1 MALFRFTKSAWRALG
16 VLALALPLAA
26 CDVAMNSFTLY
37 FDQTPEKRQAFID
50 ATFKEGKQLQFFVSG
65 EMILGTAALYVS
77 FDEFRAL
84 IVDEESL
91 FRYGLGLYLARFP
104 TTTYEEISR
113 QTAGL
118 PDRERNFISRE
129 QFDFY
134 RGWGMAYYDELQSR
148 PENRYIVEREEL
160 FRKRVQPTEQE
171 MKEIGIGPYLE
182 LIRDTDQFNELLTDD
197 TFARNWLI
205 RALDE
210 PQPRRSGNWPGMLG
224 PVQTPVSP
232 GTGS

>member
-1 MALFRFTKSAWRALG
+1 MALFRSTKPVWRALG

-26 CDVAMNSFTLY
+26 CDVAINSMVAYYDLPPAERQEFIR
-37 FDQTPEKRQAFID
+37 QTFG
-50 ATFKEGKQLQFFVSG
+50 EGKQIGSFISG

-91 FRYGLGLYLARFP
+91 YRYGLGLYLARFP
-104 TTTYEEISR
+104 TTTYE
-113 QTAGL
+113 QFT
-118 PDRERNFISRE
+118 RETTNLITGETFISRE

-134 RGWGMAYYDELQSR
+134 RGWGMVYYDEIRSR
-148 PENRYIVEREEL
+148 PENRYLVEREEL

-171 MKEIGIGPYLE
+171 MKELGIYPYIE
-182 LIRDTDQFNELLTDD
+182 LIHDTDKLNKLLTDD
-197 TFARNWLI
+197 RFAQDWLI

-210 PQPRRSGNWPGMLG
+210 PKPRSSGNWPGMLG

-232 GTGS
+232 GTAS

>member
-1 MALFRFTKSAWRALG
+1 MALFRSTKSAWRALG

-26 CDVAMNSFTLY
+26 CDVAMNSMVAYYDLPPAERQEFIR
-37 FDQTPEKRQAFID
+37 QTFG
-50 ATFKEGKQLQFFVSG
+50 EGKQIGAFISG

-104 TTTYEEISR
+104 TTTYEEITR
-113 QTAGL
+113 QTTNLITG
-118 PDRERNFISRE
+118 ENFISRE

-134 RGWGMAYYDELQSR
+134 RGWGMAYYDELRSR
-148 PENRYIVEREEL
+148 PENRYLVEREEL
-160 FRKRVQPTEQE
+160 FRKRVQPMEQE

-197 TFARNWLI
+197 NFARNWLV

-210 PQPRRSGNWPGMLG
+210 PRPRRSGNWPGTLG